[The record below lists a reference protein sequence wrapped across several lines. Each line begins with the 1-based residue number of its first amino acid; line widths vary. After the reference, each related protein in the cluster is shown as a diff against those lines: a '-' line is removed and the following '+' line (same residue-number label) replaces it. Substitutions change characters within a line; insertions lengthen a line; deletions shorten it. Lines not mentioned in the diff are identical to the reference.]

1 VKAQASLPVKRAI
14 SCQKKRK
21 VEIMKMF
28 AFVYADY
35 FDGQVTK
42 EFKEAGYKHYTK
54 VHGTTGKGKETG
66 AKLGTSYA
74 PFKNNILYIA
84 VPDEEIPNLLEIVRK
99 LKREFPDEGLR
110 ALTYQLEECI

>member
-1 VKAQASLPVKRAI
+1 VNAQASLPVKRAI

-28 AFVYADY
+28 AFVYTDY
-35 FDGQVTK
+35 FDDRVTK

-54 VHGTTGKGKETG
+54 VHGTTGEGEEGG

-74 PFKNNILYIA
+74 PGRNNILYIG

-99 LKREFPDEGLR
+99 LRKEYPDGGLR
-110 ALTYQLEECI
+110 AFTYQLEECI